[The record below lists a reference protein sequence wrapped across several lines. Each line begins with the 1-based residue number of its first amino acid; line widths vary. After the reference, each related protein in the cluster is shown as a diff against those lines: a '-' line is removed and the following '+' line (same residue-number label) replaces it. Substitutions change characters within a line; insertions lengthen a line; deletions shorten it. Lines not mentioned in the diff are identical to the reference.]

1 MINYQI
7 PGNNSRDF
15 FVPYFMRKYL
25 FLIIAIIGTVLPLR
39 SFGLF
44 LQEHGFNVQELINQ
58 LFANHISAFF
68 GWDVI
73 ISAIA
78 VIGLVVLEGKR
89 LQMKH
94 LWIYILCNLSVGVS
108 LALPLFLYAREAHLE
123 KHNS

>member
-1 MINYQI
+1 
-7 PGNNSRDF
+7 
-15 FVPYFMRKYL
+15 MRKYI
-25 FLIIAIIGTVLPLR
+25 FLIIAIVGTILPLR

-44 LQEHGFNVQELINQ
+44 LQKYGFNAQELISQ

-73 ISAIA
+73 ISALA
-78 VIGLVVLEGKR
+78 VIGLVLIEGKR

-123 KHNS
+123 KYNS